1 VFHSVSF
8 FGRQGRCLADAGHT
22 HKKIKQKIFY
32 LYMPISLPQTQAHTR
47 TDTHK
52 HAQTRTQLW
61 QAAVFW
67 DWASEGEKKKSSVYP
82 IKIGEPKKKKK
93 YRKNWVHLGVFL
105 FKGQLPLSC
114 AQVGATRS
122 TENACHCHW
131 SLLLQNGEYA
141 ATATA
146 ALQLIN

>member
-82 IKIGEPKKKKK
+82 IKIGEPKKKNIEKIG
-93 YRKNWVHLGVFL
+93 YTWGF
-105 FKGQLPLSC
+105 FFSKGNC
-114 AQVGATRS
+114 R
-122 TENACHCHW
+122 
-131 SLLLQNGEYA
+131 
-141 ATATA
+141 
-146 ALQLIN
+146 